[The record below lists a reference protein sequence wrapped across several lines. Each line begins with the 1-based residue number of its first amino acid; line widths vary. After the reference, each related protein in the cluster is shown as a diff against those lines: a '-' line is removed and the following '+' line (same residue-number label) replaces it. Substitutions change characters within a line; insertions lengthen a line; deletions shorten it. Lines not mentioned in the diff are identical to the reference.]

1 MTKHF
6 EFLQNIFTNN
16 TFRDI
21 LNYGEKMPT
30 VLIIGNIR
38 FFFNSREET
47 RRHIHVETPDGIAK
61 FWLEPFV
68 SLSTSYNLSE
78 IELNRIESITK
89 ERRDDFIEEWNR
101 HFRI

>member
-1 MTKHF
+1 
-6 EFLQNIFTNN
+6 
-16 TFRDI
+16 
-21 LNYGEKMPT
+21 MPT

-68 SLSTSYNLSE
+68 YLATFYNLSE
-78 IELNRIESITK
+78 RELNKIELIVK
-89 ERRDDFIEEWNR
+89 EKKDDFIQEWNR